1 MLSRE
6 IYNTLGY
13 YYQCKKCHYQL
24 IVCTLLI
31 FLFGDSLLDIGL
43 VLVADLPAVGP
54 LTRDFVVSNFRFY
67 NSKNNH
73 KNNHSALHSNKIN
86 TFIFVNIF

>member
-1 MLSRE
+1 M
-6 IYNTLGY
+6 
-13 YYQCKKCHYQL
+13 
-24 IVCTLLI
+24 CTLLI

-54 LTRDFVVSNFRFY
+54 LTRDFVVCNFRFY

-73 KNNHSALHSNKIN
+73 KNNDSALHSNNSN
-86 TFIFVNIF
+86 TYFIYFFRDEK